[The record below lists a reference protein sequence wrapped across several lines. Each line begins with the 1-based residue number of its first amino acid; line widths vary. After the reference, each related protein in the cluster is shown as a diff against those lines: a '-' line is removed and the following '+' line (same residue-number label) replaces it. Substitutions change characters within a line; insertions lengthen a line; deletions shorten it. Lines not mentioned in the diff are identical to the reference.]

1 MMHRL
6 LMVVV
11 LLLGGG
17 LMQVQAQEPEGQWV
31 ESRFGVWLFL
41 PDSWRL
47 LTRDELSAVDDADA
61 EQKLDLPQVMRERLS
76 ERVRGGGLELIFNT
90 GDAQKGFFN
99 NITLFETRDQ
109 VPEAA
114 AQIKSTCGALPGLL
128 SHTLGRSVMLD
139 ECRGLDLGGYPAF
152 VLAYAG
158 NAEQTRIVQY
168 MLQLEQSRS
177 LMLTL
182 TYHEGQPAILSDFEQ
197 LVQRLRLI
205 EPELPQ

>member
-128 SHTLGRSVMLD
+128 SRTLGRSVTLD

-158 NAEQTRIVQY
+158 SAEQTRIVQY

>member
-128 SHTLGRSVMLD
+128 SRTLGRSVTLD

-182 TYHEGQPAILSDFEQ
+182 TYHQEQPAILSDFEQ

>member
-1 MMHRL
+1 MHRL
-6 LMVVV
+6 LMVFV
-11 LLLGGG
+11 LLLGSGFKET
-17 LMQVQAQEPEGQWV
+17 LAEESAGQRV
-31 ESRFGVWLFL
+31 DSRFGVSLYL
-41 PDSWRL
+41 PNSWRL

-61 EQKLDLPQVMRERLS
+61 EKKLDLPPAMRERLS

-90 GDAQKGFFN
+90 RDTASGFFN

-128 SHTLGRSVMLD
+128 SRTLGRSVLLD
-139 ECRGLDLGGYPAF
+139 ECRGLEVGGYPAF

-158 NAEQTRIVQY
+158 NTEQTRIVQY

-177 LMLTL
+177 LVLTL
-182 TYHEGQPAILSDFEQ
+182 TYHQENPKILADFEL
-197 LVQRLRLI
+197 LVQRLQLL
-205 EPELPQ
+205 ETESLQ

>member
-1 MMHRL
+1 MMHRV
-6 LMVVV
+6 LMVFI
-11 LLLGGG
+11 LLLGSG
-17 LMQVQAQEPEGQWV
+17 LIQAQAEETTGKRV
-31 ESRFGVWLFL
+31 DSRFGVALYL

-61 EQKLDLPQVMRERLS
+61 DQKLDLPLAMRERLS

-90 GDAQKGFFN
+90 KDAKKGFFN

-128 SHTLGRSVMLD
+128 SRTLGRNVLLD
-139 ECRGLDLGGYPAF
+139 ECRGLEVGGYPAF

-158 NAEQTRIVQY
+158 NVEQTRIVQY
-168 MLQLEQSRS
+168 MLQLEQARS
-177 LMLTL
+177 LVLTL
-182 TYHEGQPAILSDFEQ
+182 TYHQHNPQILTDFEL
-197 LVQRLRLI
+197 LVQRLHLL
-205 EPELPQ
+205 EAE